1 MLAIYRCSRT
11 IGSNGQS
18 FHSWSAPDR
27 SSFPTSA
34 FPASRTVLSSFS
46 TRSSFFAL
54 EAATNSAEAYLP
66 GTPYSFNGS
75 CVWPS
80 ADVFDVPT
88 VSRLVFARFARS
100 FSVQLSR
107 ARTCTS
113 PAASAAALVA
123 KFCAFSFVSRPFHNP
138 SRGRCATT
146 GPSVRARFPPI
157 RRQASRPNVRAPFDR
172 LSHLEHAA
180 RARQTR
186 RQSSPHHDEECAR
199 MAHVAAV
206 GRPRSSCTPSIQ
218 IHPNAKGKHDGPHGG
233 AKVHLPSISCTQK
246 EQMHRE
252 RCPVVCRCICGKGV
266 SGWSR
271 SIHGDGATRFRRSF
285 ATADDQSARACPP
298 SSVRRHGTVLR
309 DKAAD
314 VRRVVDPTTRL
325 LSIGTFQLRRR
336 TNETRVQAS
345 LDCTCTCTANAHADA
360 TRSKRS
366 TADDGATHVWIGCHA
381 RDAAGN
387 RGRWMAGRPRGVLPG
402 ASRTFDSDMH
412 GVSCAPC
419 ILRFHPS
426 FRVVDAL
433 VPHPSVHPSILPSV
447 AWCWMRDVASTC
459 ASHVRPT
466 TYVWTSY
473 VSFRTFVHPSKHRD
487 ALIGEKGIK
496 MPFQPD
502 LLGSRF
508 PFERNDHEAPSPQ
521 RVDVALPRRHAFR
534 NPRCHAEYSLVLPPR
549 RVSEIPFPD
558 EDPTSDPAS
567 LCPSPSPALGESD
580 PNLRC
585 TLLLSQTLSTLPP
598 PPTRPTS

>member
-80 ADVFDVPT
+80 ADVFDVPR

-186 RQSSPHHDEECAR
+186 RQSSPHRDEECAR

-252 RCPVVCRCICGKGV
+252 RCPVVCRCICGRSV

-285 ATADDQSARACPP
+285 ATADDQSAC
-298 SSVRRHGTVLR
+298 
-309 DKAAD
+309 
-314 VRRVVDPTTRL
+314 
-325 LSIGTFQLRRR
+325 LSAVF
-336 TNETRVQAS
+336 
-345 LDCTCTCTANAHADA
+345 
-360 TRSKRS
+360 RSKAWNGPAWHSSGRAACRGSHDEASFDWHVPTPS
-366 TADDGATHVWIGCHA
+366 TYE
-381 RDAAGN
+381 RDE
-387 RGRWMAGRPRGVLPG
+387 
-402 ASRTFDSDMH
+402 S
-412 GVSCAPC
+412 
-419 ILRFHPS
+419 
-426 FRVVDAL
+426 
-433 VPHPSVHPSILPSV
+433 PSV
-447 AWCWMRDVASTC
+447 AGL
-459 ASHVRPT
+459 HVHVHSKRACRCDEEQEKYRRRRSDARLDRMP
-466 TYVWTSY
+466 
-473 VSFRTFVHPSKHRD
+473 RT
-487 ALIGEKGIK
+487 
-496 MPFQPD
+496 
-502 LLGSRF
+502 
-508 PFERNDHEAPSPQ
+508 
-521 RVDVALPRRHAFR
+521 
-534 NPRCHAEYSLVLPPR
+534 
-549 RVSEIPFPD
+549 
-558 EDPTSDPAS
+558 
-567 LCPSPSPALGESD
+567 
-580 PNLRC
+580 
-585 TLLLSQTLSTLPP
+585 
-598 PPTRPTS
+598 